1 MDEVTRQRMFDP
13 FFTTKFTGRGLGLAA
28 VLGIVRSHHGVM
40 DVRTAP
46 GQGATFR
53 VLLPPGPDHAARVA
67 VRRDDHRCTV
77 LVVDDEEVVRSVA
90 RATFERHGCRV
101 LLARN
106 GAEGLEV
113 LRANPAISLV
123 VLDMTMPVLDGPA
136 TLEQIRRDGSEVPVI
151 VLSGYSEGEVRRRF
165 EGLRVEA
172 FIQKPFPPSR
182 LVEVAKAAV
191 GPERL
196 AKAS

>member
-1 MDEVTRQRMFDP
+1 MFDP

-28 VLGIVRSHHGVM
+28 VLGIVRSHRGVL
-40 DVRTAP
+40 DVRSAR
-46 GQGATFR
+46 GQGTTFR
-53 VLLPPGPDHAARVA
+53 VLLPPGTEHPAGVRI
-67 VRRDDHRCTV
+67 RRDDHRCMV
-77 LVVDDEEVVRSVA
+77 LVADDEEVVRSVA

-106 GAEGLEV
+106 GTECIEV
-113 LRANPAISLV
+113 FRANPGISLV
-123 VLDMTMPVLDGPA
+123 VLDMTMPVLDGRA
-136 TLEQIRRDGSEVPVI
+136 ALEEIRRGGSDVPVI

-172 FIQKPFPPSR
+172 FLQKPFAPSR
-182 LVEVAKAAV
+182 LLDVAKAAV